1 MTYAEALRDRT
12 ARLMNADTDRIALAG
27 GASELLGQLPG
38 LLRPLPGTTIVAV
51 GTDFPAVTR
60 PWLRYAA
67 EHGCALRFVEDTPT
81 VDLTD
86 ALIQAVST
94 ETGAVAV
101 SYVQYGTGTRIDVPR
116 LRQRTAA
123 LGVPLIVDATQA
135 AGVLRVDST
144 EWGVDA
150 VVASG

>member
-1 MTYAEALRDRT
+1 MAYAEALRCQV
-12 ARLMNADTDRIALAG
+12 AALMNADADRIALTG

-38 LLRPLPGTTIVAV
+38 LLRPCTGSTIVAV
-51 GTDFPAVTR
+51 ATDFPAVTR

-67 EHGCALRFVEDTPT
+67 EHDCAVHFVKDDPA

-86 ALIQAVST
+86 ALIQAVGT
-94 ETGAVAV
+94 ETGAVTV
-101 SYVQYGTGTRIDVPR
+101 SFVQYGTGTRIDVPR

-135 AGVLRVDST
+135 AGLLRVDSK
-144 EWGVDA
+144 EWGADA